1 VTILTMSPTNKIHL
15 LEIMRECMETPE
27 INERAILLEQLNNSL
42 PIEHKI
48 QIPHLLTNTLINNY
62 LYSLEEHFF

>member
-1 VTILTMSPTNKIHL
+1 MSPTNKINL
-15 LEIMRECMETPE
+15 LEIMRECMETPK